1 MIEEKCR
8 LDANNLN
15 IITLGNFNVF
25 NCGRNL
31 TDEFNSSLKIWDLFK
46 YLVTFRDEL
55 VLPEKI
61 LDSLW
66 PEAEY
71 TDPKRTL
78 RALIFRLRKV
88 LNGHNTSDANSI
100 IVYSHG
106 CYKLETKKACVID
119 VVEFEKTFHEAYY
132 ISKEDAD
139 KAIEQFKK
147 VVDMYKGEYLSGT
160 YGHDW
165 LLPARNH
172 YRRIFLH
179 SVYEMSE
186 LLKEQKRY
194 LEILP
199 ICEKVLKHEMFEE
212 EAHFRY
218 IEALAAAGKIKQAK
232 NHYKYVE
239 DIFEREMGVK
249 PSDALRK
256 LYRLLFGEISKNGID
271 ISTIS
276 ESLREEFYSNGPMLC
291 EPDIFKFLYQLEKRR
306 SERYGQTA
314 FLGLLTL
321 SMPDY
326 TLPPKGM
333 LKNGAEELRQVLL
346 SSLRKGDVV
355 TEWNEAQF
363 LLSLPGLNVQQAHK
377 ALDRI
382 QNRFM
387 SARKNI
393 NLVLQRKIE
402 EVLPSSN
409 FFETRPG

>member
-106 CYKLETKKACVID
+106 CYKLETRKVCVID

-232 NHYKYVE
+232 NHY
-239 DIFEREMGVK
+239 
-249 PSDALRK
+249 
-256 LYRLLFGEISKNGID
+256 
-271 ISTIS
+271 
-276 ESLREEFYSNGPMLC
+276 
-291 EPDIFKFLYQLEKRR
+291 
-306 SERYGQTA
+306 
-314 FLGLLTL
+314 
-321 SMPDY
+321 
-326 TLPPKGM
+326 
-333 LKNGAEELRQVLL
+333 
-346 SSLRKGDVV
+346 
-355 TEWNEAQF
+355 
-363 LLSLPGLNVQQAHK
+363 
-377 ALDRI
+377 
-382 QNRFM
+382 
-387 SARKNI
+387 
-393 NLVLQRKIE
+393 
-402 EVLPSSN
+402 
-409 FFETRPG
+409 